1 MIAEN
6 PGTGLKKGRDMPKRI
21 MKLAANMKQ
30 SLKDQLVRY
39 RIDFLHHID
48 IDIDID
54 MDIDVDIDVD
64 A

>member
-48 IDIDID
+48 IDIDR
-54 MDIDVDIDVD
+54 
-64 A
+64 